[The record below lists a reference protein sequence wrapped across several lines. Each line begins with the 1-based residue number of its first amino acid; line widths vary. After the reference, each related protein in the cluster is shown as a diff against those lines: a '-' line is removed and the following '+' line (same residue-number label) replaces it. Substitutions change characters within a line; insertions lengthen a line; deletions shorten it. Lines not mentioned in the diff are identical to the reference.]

1 MNGPL
6 ALRRALLVSFAA
18 LTACTSAGGGAAP
31 TPASL
36 EGPYDLVI
44 EGGRVVD
51 GTGNPWFYGDVGVSG
66 ERIARVAP
74 AGMLAHARAKRRIDA
89 HGMVVAPG
97 FIDIQAQSVGE
108 LVNGD
113 SRVISMTTQGVT
125 TMIFGEGET
134 PAPTN
139 NKVIPMYAD
148 ADGADSTEQRI
159 MAGFQGPH
167 GFGNWLEEMARHK
180 ASVNFGSFIG
190 AATVRAYAKGM
201 AEGDATPA
209 ELDTMRAVVRRAM
222 QDGAFGVG
230 SALIYPPGSYA
241 STKELVEEAKAMAPY
256 GGVYI
261 THMRSE
267 GDRLLEAVD
276 EALAIGREGGV
287 PVEIYHLKAAGVSN
301 WPKARQVVAKIDSA
315 RAAGQDVAADQ
326 YAYTAGANGLS
337 SCIPPWAHADGKL
350 LERLGD
356 PTTRAKIKTDM
367 TQVESSW
374 ENLCLGATP
383 ANVEVLGFHE
393 DSLKQF
399 EGKRLSDI
407 AQALHT
413 DWADAVI
420 NLTLA
425 ERNRLGQILF
435 IASDSNVAMQIQ
447 QPWMKFGT
455 DAEGL
460 DPDSAQGMTHPRS
473 YGNYPRVLGRFV
485 REQHILRLEDA
496 IRKMTWAVA
505 ERLSIRDRGMLHEG
519 MHADIVVFDPNTIID
534 RATYENPHQLSV
546 GMQHVFVN
554 GVEVVT
560 DGKPTGA
567 KPGEIVR
574 GPGYGQQ

>member
-1 MNGPL
+1 MRRPL
-6 ALRRALLVSFAA
+6 LMLCAA
-18 LTACTSAGGGAAP
+18 LAGCASGGGAPSPAP
-31 TPASL
+31 APSN
-36 EGPYDLVI
+36 GPFDLVI
-44 EGGRVVD
+44 EGGRIVD
-51 GTGNPWFYGDVGVSG
+51 GTGSPWFYGDVAVSDG
-66 ERIARVAP
+66 RIARIAP
-74 AGMLAHARAKRRIDA
+74 AGMLARAQATRRIDA
-89 HGMVVAPG
+89 HGLVVAPG

-108 LVNGD
+108 LTTGD
-113 SRVISMTTQGVT
+113 SRVESMTTQGVT

-139 NKVIPMYAD
+139 DKVIPMYVNV
-148 ADGADSTEQRI
+148 DGADSAQRKL
-159 MAGFQGPH
+159 MESFRGPH
-167 GFGNWLEEMARHK
+167 GFGNWLDAMARHK
-180 ASVNFGSFIG
+180 ASVNFGSFVG

-201 AEGDATPA
+201 AEGAATPA

-241 STKELVEEAKAMAPY
+241 STQELIEEAKAMAPY

-276 EALAIGREGGV
+276 EALTIGRQGGV
-287 PVEIYHLKAAGVSN
+287 PVEIYHLKAAGVKN
-301 WPKARQVVAKIDSA
+301 WPKAKQLVAKIDSA

-356 PTTRAKIKTDM
+356 PATRARIKADM
-367 TQVESSW
+367 TQDESDRW
-374 ENLCLGATP
+374 ENLCLATTP
-383 ANVEVLGFHE
+383 TGVEIVSFQV
-393 DSLKQF
+393 DSLKQY

-407 AQALHT
+407 AQSMHT
-413 DWADAVI
+413 DWADAI
-420 NLTLA
+420 IDLTIA
-425 ERNRLGQILF
+425 EHNRLGQILF
-435 IASDSNVAMQIQ
+435 VASDSNVAMQIQ

-455 DAEGL
+455 DAEGY
-460 DPDSAQGMTHPRS
+460 DPDSAKGMTHPRA
-473 YGNYPRVLGRFV
+473 YGNYPRILGRFV

-505 ERLSIRDRGMLHEG
+505 SRLSIHDRGMLHQG
-519 MHADIVVFDPNTIID
+519 MYADIAIFDPNTIID
-534 RATYENPHQLSV
+534 RATYEQPNQLSA
-546 GMQHVFVN
+546 GMRHVLVN

-560 DGKPTGA
+560 NGKSTGA
-567 KPGEIVR
+567 KPGDVVR
-574 GPGYGQQ
+574 GPGYAR

>member
-1 MNGPL
+1 M
-6 ALRRALLVSFAA
+6 VCAA
-18 LTACTSAGGGAAP
+18 LAGCASGGGAPSPAP
-31 TPASL
+31 APSN
-36 EGPYDLVI
+36 GPFDLVI
-44 EGGRVVD
+44 EGGRIVD
-51 GTGNPWFYGDVGVSG
+51 GTGSPWFYGDVAVSDG
-66 ERIARVAP
+66 RIARIAP
-74 AGMLAHARAKRRIDA
+74 AGMLARAQATRRIDA
-89 HGMVVAPG
+89 HGLVVAPG

-108 LVNGD
+108 LTTGD
-113 SRVISMTTQGVT
+113 SRVESMTTQGVT

-139 NKVIPMYAD
+139 DKVIPMYVNV
-148 ADGADSTEQRI
+148 DGADSAQRKL
-159 MAGFQGPH
+159 MESFRGPH
-167 GFGNWLEEMARHK
+167 GFGNWLDAMARHK
-180 ASVNFGSFIG
+180 ASVNFGSFLG

-201 AEGDATPA
+201 AEGAATPA

-241 STKELVEEAKAMAPY
+241 STQELIEEAKAMAPY

-276 EALAIGREGGV
+276 EALTIGRQGGV
-287 PVEIYHLKAAGVSN
+287 PVEIYHLKAAGVKN
-301 WPKARQVVAKIDSA
+301 WPRAKQLVAKIDSA

-356 PTTRAKIKTDM
+356 PATRARIKADM
-367 TQVESSW
+367 TQDESDRW
-374 ENLCLGATP
+374 ENLCLATTP
-383 ANVEVLGFHE
+383 TGVEIVSFQV
-393 DSLKQF
+393 DSLKQY

-407 AQALHT
+407 AQSMHT
-413 DWADAVI
+413 DWADAI
-420 NLTLA
+420 IDLTIA
-425 ERNRLGQILF
+425 EHNRLGQILF
-435 IASDSNVAMQIQ
+435 VASDSNVAMQIQ

-455 DAEGL
+455 DAEGY
-460 DPDSAQGMTHPRS
+460 DPDSAKGMTHPRA
-473 YGNYPRVLGRFV
+473 YGNYPRILGRFV

-505 ERLSIRDRGMLHEG
+505 SRLSIHDRGMLHQG
-519 MHADIVVFDPNTIID
+519 MYADIAIFDPNTIID
-534 RATYENPHQLSV
+534 RATYEQPNQLSV
-546 GMQHVFVN
+546 GMRHVLVN

-560 DGKPTGA
+560 DGKSTGA
-567 KPGEIVR
+567 KPGDVVR
-574 GPGYGQQ
+574 GPGYER

>member
-1 MNGPL
+1 VHGSHT
-6 ALRRALLVSFAA
+6 LRCALLLLAAA
-18 LTACTSAGGGAAP
+18 LAGCASAGGAPAMSAAP
-31 TPASL
+31 L

-44 EGGRVVD
+44 AGGRIVD
-51 GTGNPWFYGDVGVSG
+51 GTGNPWFYGDVAVSG
-66 ERIARVAP
+66 DRIARIAP
-74 AGMLAHARAKRRIDA
+74 AGMLANARARRRIDA

-97 FIDIQAQSVGE
+97 FIDIQAQSVAQ
-108 LVNGD
+108 LMNGD
-113 SRVISMTTQGVT
+113 SRVESMTTQGVT

-134 PAPTN
+134 PAPANDKT
-139 NKVIPMYAD
+139 IPMYTE
-148 ADGADSTEQRI
+148 ADGADSAEQRI
-159 MAGFQGPH
+159 MAGFEGAH
-167 GFGNWLEEMARHK
+167 GFGNWLEEMARRK
-180 ASVNFGSFIG
+180 ASVNFGSFLG

-201 AEGDATPA
+201 AEGPAAPA

-241 STKELVEEAKAMAPY
+241 STQELVEEAKAMAPY

-276 EALAIGREGGV
+276 EALTIGREGGV

-301 WPKARQVVAKIDSA
+301 WPKAKELVAKIDSA

-350 LERLGD
+350 LQRLGE
-356 PTTRAKIKTDM
+356 PATRARIKTDM
-367 TQVESSW
+367 TQVENTW
-374 ENLCLGATP
+374 ENLCLSATP
-383 ANVEVLGFHE
+383 AGVEILGFHE

-399 EGKRLSDI
+399 EGKRLSEI
-407 AQALHT
+407 AQAIHT
-413 DWADAVI
+413 DWADAVMD
-420 NLTLA
+420 LTIA
-425 ERNRLGQILF
+425 EHNRLGQILF

-460 DPDSAQGMTHPRS
+460 DPDSVTEMTHPRA

-505 ERLSIRDRGMLHEG
+505 SRLSIRDRGMLHEG
-519 MHADIVVFDPNTIID
+519 MYADIVVFDPNTILD
-534 RATYENPHQLSV
+534 RATYEKPNQLSI

-554 GVEVVT
+554 GVEVVA
-560 DGKPTGA
+560 DGKSTGA
-567 KPGEIVR
+567 TPGDIVR
-574 GPGYGQQ
+574 GPGWRP